1 MGTYP
6 RACATSTASIL
17 RLSIDATAEWGIYFR
32 GGLKASWFRKRATF
46 SKYAATWC
54 LIPSEPKRL
63 TIPGCGRGA
72 ATGQLADWLLS
83 PAVSRWMSY
92 LIILLKGAPWRS
104 RNTDITWLKEYPAR
118 RSGRT

>member
-6 RACATSTASIL
+6 RACASSTASIL
-17 RLSIDATAEWGIYFR
+17 KLSIDATAEGDIYFR
-32 GGLKASWFRKRATF
+32 GGLKASWFRKRAIF
-46 SKYAATWC
+46 SKCAATWC

-83 PAVSRWMSY
+83 PAVSRWMRY
-92 LIILLKGAPWRS
+92 LIILVKGAARRS
-104 RNTDITWLKEYPAR
+104 RNTDITWRKEYPAPP
-118 RSGRT
+118 SGTI